1 MATVAELKV
10 KIVNVEAAIDAA
22 LLGQEYTFDTG
33 MTVQKV
39 KRADLPN
46 LQALLN
52 QYESQLSVK
61 ELQENNCQITRGI
74 AGRIDC

>member
-1 MATVAELKV
+1 MATAAELKV
-10 KIVNVEAAIDAA
+10 KITNVEAAINAV

-33 MTVQKV
+33 MSVQKM
-39 KRADLPN
+39 KRADLPG
-46 LQALLN
+46 LQSLLN
-52 QYESQLSVK
+52 MYESQLSVK